1 MWEERR
7 AGSSFPRSDINTCS
21 SVVVVVGGGQWS
33 VVGQSGVM

>member
-21 SVVVVVGGGQWS
+21 SVVVVVVGGCG
-33 VVGQSGVM
+33 GVLWDSLV